1 VDVSAALLFVILSD
15 GEKGI
20 MPVSVLIDV
29 VDAVVGINRHR
40 DTYEVQLAAPTGSP
54 IGTVCV
60 SKDSEGYSDV
70 LAWLVAHAPGPRLAI
85 SGGVA
90 GRYAAGLARAVSA
103 AGMVVIEP
111 EQPDQI
117 PQDEDPSK
125 LMDVHRAASKAW
137 QLDGGRVLSLRAEGD
152 REALRI
158 LLGTRRDLTTTAT
171 RHSTRLRAL
180 LLSGDSTDRKL
191 ARTAFTEVT
200 LFCLARRPQPDH
212 ASRQRSVR
220 HAEIRRL
227 ALSLVAVGRDLK
239 VNSTQLQA
247 IVDDL
252 VPGLTD
258 QRGIG
263 PISAAQAIVS
273 LSSPFTVP
281 AQRRSPAA
289 EATNLPQQL
298 QQQCADLSAPR

>member
-1 VDVSAALLFVILSD
+1 
-15 GEKGI
+15 
-20 MPVSVLIDV
+20 MPVPILMDV

-40 DTYEVQLAAPTGSP
+40 DTYEVQLATPTGSP
-54 IGTVCV
+54 IGTVSV
-60 SKDSEGYSDV
+60 GKDSAGYSDL
-70 LAWLVAHAPGPRLAI
+70 LAWLVAHAPGPRLAL
-85 SGGVA
+85 SGAVA
-90 GRYAAGLARAVSA
+90 GRYAAGLARAVTA

-111 EQPDQI
+111 EHPDHI
-117 PQDEDPSK
+117 PQDEDHSK
-125 LMDVHRAASKAW
+125 PMDVHRAASRAW
-137 QLDGGRVLSLRAEGD
+137 QLDGGRVLSLQAEGD
-152 REALRI
+152 RDALRI

-191 ARTAFTEVT
+191 ARAALTEPT
-200 LFCLARRPQPDH
+200 LTCLARRPQPHD
-212 ASRQRSVR
+212 ASRQRCVR

-227 ALSLVAVGRDLK
+227 ALSLIAVGRDLK
-239 VNSTQLQA
+239 ANSTQLQA

-273 LSSPFTVP
+273 LSNPVAVP
-281 AQRRSPAA
+281 EQRRSPAT
-289 EATNLPQQL
+289 EATDSPH
-298 QQQCADLSAPR
+298 QQCADRSASV